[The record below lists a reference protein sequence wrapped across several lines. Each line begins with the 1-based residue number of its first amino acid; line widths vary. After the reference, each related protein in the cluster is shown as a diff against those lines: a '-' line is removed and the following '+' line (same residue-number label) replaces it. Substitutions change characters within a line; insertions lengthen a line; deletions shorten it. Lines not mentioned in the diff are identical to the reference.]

1 MAMFNI
7 GAQDWLDQVREEIVD
22 PDLKIID
29 PHHHM
34 WRHENG
40 NYLARELHNDTNSGH
55 KVEKTVYIQC
65 GQEYRKDGPEHLKP
79 LGEIEF
85 VVEQAKEALWLGGP
99 AIAGIVGRVDLQFG
113 EGLEDLIDQF
123 VETSEGLFR
132 GVRQIAAR
140 AEYPDSLSIACMSP
154 EGLYQDSSFR
164 NGIKVLGKRGYTYD
178 AWHYHPQNP
187 DFTAFAQAVPDT
199 ILVLDHFGTPLG
211 VGPYG
216 SQRKEIFDQLK
227 IDLKEMAKCEN
238 VYAKL
243 GGLAMPDNGFGW
255 ESAPSPP
262 TSDEV
267 VAAHREYFLLAIDC
281 FGPERCMMESNFPVD
296 RQSLSYAV
304 LFNSMKKMVS
314 DFSEEDRKQLFYAT
328 AEKVYQLD

>member
-113 EGLEDLIDQF
+113 ESLEDLIRSVCRNQRRIVQGCPANCSPGRVSGFSQYRLHVTGKDC
-123 VETSEGLFR
+123 TR
-132 GVRQIAAR
+132 TAAF
-140 AEYPDSLSIACMSP
+140 EMELKYWGSVDTPMMP
-154 EGLYQDSSFR
+154 
-164 NGIKVLGKRGYTYD
+164 GIIIPRIR
-178 AWHYHPQNP
+178 
-187 DFTAFAQAVPDT
+187 
-199 ILVLDHFGTPLG
+199 ILPPL
-211 VGPYG
+211 
-216 SQRKEIFDQLK
+216 
-227 IDLKEMAKCEN
+227 
-238 VYAKL
+238 
-243 GGLAMPDNGFGW
+243 
-255 ESAPSPP
+255 
-262 TSDEV
+262 
-267 VAAHREYFLLAIDC
+267 
-281 FGPERCMMESNFPVD
+281 
-296 RQSLSYAV
+296 
-304 LFNSMKKMVS
+304 
-314 DFSEEDRKQLFYAT
+314 RKQSRILFSCWIISGRPW
-328 AEKVYQLD
+328 E